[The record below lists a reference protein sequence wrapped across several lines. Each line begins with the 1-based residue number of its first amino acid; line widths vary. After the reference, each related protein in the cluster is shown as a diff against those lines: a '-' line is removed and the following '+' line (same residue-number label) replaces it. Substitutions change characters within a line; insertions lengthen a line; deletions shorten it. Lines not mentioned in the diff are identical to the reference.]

1 MKNGAG
7 AWGTACSTSFSG
19 ELPEQER
26 SESMDTGLTLTG
38 DMMLVLVILT
48 ATIGLFVSELVRVDI
63 AAILVMVVIG
73 LTGLVPATDLFDGF
87 ASNAVLSII
96 AVMILGAGLDR
107 TGVMTVVSAFILKL
121 GGKTATRIVPL
132 ISGTVGLIS
141 GIMQNVGATALFM
154 PVMSRISTRTSI
166 PLSRLLM
173 PMGTCAILGGT
184 LTMVGSS
191 PLILLNDLIENANQS
206 LPPGVQTLKTFHL
219 FDVTPVGLALLAA
232 GIVYFLIAGKF
243 LLPQAKE
250 KARSVPAKTKA
261 YFADVYGIK
270 GDVYE
275 LLVTVDSPLVGMTI
289 ADTEEMEDAPM
300 LLAIR
305 NTDEPRLAPPS
316 DEMIWVGTIL
326 GVMGTRDVVGRFAL
340 ENQCRVQPRLRTFGG
355 LFNASRAGIS
365 EVVIPPG
372 SRLVGQTVGEVRLR
386 TRYGISV
393 LAINRRGDVLT
404 EGVRDTEL
412 ETGDCLVSHSTW
424 RELSAV
430 GRERDFIVATA
441 IPKEEQR
448 PHKVSHALVFFA
460 ISMSMIIFSDYRLS
474 ISLLVGAM
482 GMVLTGVLSMDEAYR
497 SVSWKTVFLLASLIP
512 LGQAMERTGTAAWIA
527 QEIMVILGDVPELTI
542 QVALAVMAT
551 IFSLVMS
558 NVGATT
564 ILVPISVSIALATGA
579 NPAMYALIVALS
591 TSNAFILPT
600 HQVNALIMGP
610 GGYRVA
616 DFIRVGTPMSLIF
629 IVVMLTVVNLIF

>member
-1 MKNGAG
+1 M
-7 AWGTACSTSFSG
+7 
-19 ELPEQER
+19 
-26 SESMDTGLTLTG
+26 ESGLTLTG
-38 DMMLVLVILT
+38 DMMLVLVVLS

-73 LTGLVPATDLFDGF
+73 LLGLVPANELFDGF

-107 TGVMTVVSAFILKL
+107 TGVMTVVAAYILKV

-132 ISGTVGLIS
+132 VSGTVGVIS
-141 GIMQNVGATALFM
+141 GMMQNVGATALFM
-154 PVMSRISTRTSI
+154 PVMSRISIRTDI

-173 PMGTCAILGGT
+173 PMGFCAILGGT

-206 LPPGVQTLKTFHL
+206 LPPGVEVLEPFDL
-219 FDVTPVGLALLAA
+219 FDVTLIGLALLSS
-232 GIVYFLIAGKF
+232 GILYFLLGGKY
-243 LLPQAKE
+243 LLPEPQD
-250 KARSVPAKTKA
+250 KASGAPARTKT

-270 GDVYE
+270 GDIFE
-275 LLVTVDSPLVGMTI
+275 LLVTVDSPLVGMKI
-289 ADTEEMEDAPM
+289 SEAEKMEGAPM

-305 NTDEPRLAPPS
+305 NTEEPRLAPPS

-326 GVMGTRDVVGRFAL
+326 GVMGKRNEVGRYAL
-340 ENQCRVQPRLRTFGG
+340 DMQCRVQPRLRTFGG
-355 LFNASRAGIS
+355 LFNPSRAGIS

-372 SRLVGQTVGEVRLR
+372 SRLVGQSVGETRLR
-386 TRYGISV
+386 KRYGISV
-393 LAINRRGDVLT
+393 LAINRRGEILT
-404 EGVRDTEL
+404 EGIRDMPL

-424 RELSAV
+424 RDLSAV
-430 GRERDFIVATA
+430 GKERDFIVATD

-448 PHKVSHALVFFA
+448 PQKVAHALVFFA
-460 ISMSMIIFSDYRLS
+460 ISISMIVFTDFRLS

-482 GMVLTGVLSMDEAYR
+482 GMVLTGVLSMDEAYGA
-497 SVSWKTVFLLASLIP
+497 VSWKTVFLLASLIP
-512 LGQAMERTGTAAWIA
+512 LGGAMERTGTAAWIA
-527 QEIMVILGDVPELTI
+527 QEIMIILGDVPELAI
-542 QVALAVMAT
+542 QIALAVMAT

-564 ILVPISVSIALATGA
+564 ILVPIAVSIAVTTGA
-579 NPAMYALIVALS
+579 DPAMYALIVALS

-616 DFIRVGTPMSLIF
+616 DFIRAGSGMSIIF
-629 IVVMLTVVNLIF
+629 IVVMLTMVNFLF

>member
-1 MKNGAG
+1 M
-7 AWGTACSTSFSG
+7 
-19 ELPEQER
+19 E
-26 SESMDTGLTLTG
+26 TGLTLNS
-38 DMMLVLVILT
+38 DMVLVLIVLS

-63 AAILVMVVIG
+63 AAILVMVTIG
-73 LTGLVPATDLFDGF
+73 LLGLVPTGELFNGF
-87 ASNAVLSII
+87 ASNAVISII

-107 TGVMTVVSAFILKL
+107 TGAMTVVSAWILRI
-121 GGKTATRIVPL
+121 GGNSVTRIVPL
-132 ISGTVGLIS
+132 VSATVGVIS
-141 GIMQNVGATALFM
+141 SMMQNVGATALFM
-154 PVMSRISTRTSI
+154 PVMSRVSTRTQI

-173 PMGTCAILGGT
+173 PMGFCAILGGT

-191 PLILLNDLIENANQS
+191 PLILLNDLIDNANRS
-206 LPPGVQTLKTFHL
+206 LPPGVQTLQTFGL
-219 FDVTPVGLALLAA
+219 FDVTPVGIALLAS
-232 GIVYFLIAGKF
+232 GILYFLVAGKY

-250 KARSVPAKTKA
+250 KSTGAPARTKT

-275 LLVTVDSPLVGMTI
+275 LLVTVDSPLVGMTVRE
-289 ADTEEMEDAPM
+289 AEQMPDAPL

-305 NTDEPRLAPPS
+305 NTEESRLAPPS

-326 GVMGTRDVVGRFAL
+326 GVMGTRNQVGRFAL
-340 ENQCRVQPRLRTFGG
+340 DNECRVQPRLRTFGP

-372 SRLVGQTVGEVRLR
+372 SRLVGQSLGDAQLR
-386 TRYGISV
+386 RRYGISV
-393 LAINRRGDVLT
+393 LAVNRRGEILT
-404 EGVRDTEL
+404 EGVRGLVL

-424 RELSAV
+424 RDLSAV
-430 GRERDFIVATA
+430 ARERDFIVATD

-448 PHKVSHALVFFA
+448 PQKVGYALLFFA
-460 ISMSMIIFSDYRLS
+460 LSIGMILFTDFRLS
-474 ISLLVGAM
+474 IALLVGAM
-482 GMVLTGVLSMDEAYR
+482 GMVLTGVISIDEAYG

-527 QEIMVILGDVPELTI
+527 QEIMMILGDVPELAI
-542 QVALAVMAT
+542 QVALAVLAT

-564 ILVPISVSIALATGA
+564 ILVPIAVSIALATGA
-579 NPAMYALIVALS
+579 NPTMYALIIALS

-616 DFIRVGTPMSLIF
+616 DFIRAGTPMSLIF
-629 IVVMLTVVNLIF
+629 IVVMLTTVNLVYQF

>member
-1 MKNGAG
+1 ME
-7 AWGTACSTSFSG
+7 SG
-19 ELPEQER
+19 IQLTQE
-26 SESMDTGLTLTG
+26 MA
-38 DMMLVLVILT
+38 LVLVVLS

-73 LTGLVPATDLFDGF
+73 LLGLVPSRDLFNGF
-87 ASNAVLSII
+87 ASNAVISII

-107 TGVMTVVSAFILKL
+107 TGAMTVVSKWILRV
-121 GGKTATRIVPL
+121 GGNTVSRIVPL
-132 ISGTVGLIS
+132 VSGTVGLIS
-141 GIMQNVGATALFM
+141 GVMQNVGATALFL
-154 PVMSRISTRTSI
+154 PVMSRISTRTGI

-191 PLILLNDLIENANQS
+191 PLILLNDLIENANET
-206 LPPGVQTLKTFHL
+206 LPPGVQTLETFHL
-219 FDVTPVGLALLAA
+219 FSVTPVGIVLLIV
-232 GIVYFLIAGKF
+232 GILYFMVAGKF
-243 LLPQAKE
+243 LLPAPRD
-250 KARSVPAKTKA
+250 KATGAPEKTKT
-261 YFADVYGIK
+261 YFADVYGIE
-270 GDVYE
+270 GDMYE

-289 ADTEEMEDAPM
+289 ADAEQMDGAPI

-305 NTDEPRLAPPS
+305 NTEQPRLAPPS

-326 GVMGTRDVVGRFAL
+326 GVMGTRDIVGRFAL
-340 ENQCRVQPRLRTFGG
+340 DNQCRVQPRLRTFGG
-355 LFNASRAGIS
+355 LFNPSRAGIS

-372 SRLVGQTVGEVRLR
+372 SRLIGQSIGEARLR

-393 LAINRRGDVLT
+393 LAVNRRGDAIT
-404 EGVRDTEL
+404 EGIRDIEL

-424 RELSAV
+424 RDLAAV
-430 GRERDFIVATA
+430 SKERDFIVATD
-441 IPKEEQR
+441 IPAEEQR
-448 PHKVSHALVFFA
+448 PQKVGYALVFFA
-460 ISMSMIIFSDYRLS
+460 ISMGLIIFSDYRLS

-482 GMVLTGVLSMDEAYR
+482 GMVLTGVLSIDEAYE

-512 LGQAMERTGTAAWIA
+512 LGLAMERTSTAAWIA
-527 QEIMVILGDVPELTI
+527 QEIMVVLGDVPELAI
-542 QVALAVMAT
+542 QVALAVLAT

-564 ILVPISVSIALATGA
+564 ILVPIAVSIALTTGA
-579 NPAMYALIVALS
+579 SPTMYALIVALS

-616 DFIRVGTPMSLIF
+616 DFIRVGTPMSVIF
-629 IVVMLTVVNLIF
+629 IVVMLTMVNLVF

>member
-1 MKNGAG
+1 M
-7 AWGTACSTSFSG
+7 
-19 ELPEQER
+19 E
-26 SESMDTGLTLTG
+26 TGLTLSA
-38 DMMLVLVILT
+38 DMMLVLLILT

-73 LTGLVPATDLFDGF
+73 LFGLVPPTDLFNGF

-107 TGVMTVVSAFILKL
+107 TGVMTVVSAFILKV
-121 GGKTATRIVPL
+121 GGKTAIRIVPL
-132 ISGTVGLIS
+132 VSGTVGLIS

-154 PVMSRISTRTSI
+154 PVMSRISSRTKI
-166 PLSRLLM
+166 PLSQLLM

-191 PLILLNDLIENANQS
+191 PLILLNDLIENANES
-206 LPPGVQTLKTFHL
+206 LPPGVQTLETFHL

-232 GIVYFLIAGKF
+232 GILYFLIAGRF
-243 LLPQAKE
+243 LLPQATE
-250 KARSVPAKTKA
+250 KASGVPAKTKT

-289 ADTEEMEDAPM
+289 ADAEELEDAPI

-326 GVMGTRDVVGRFAL
+326 GVMGTRNIVGKFAL
-340 ENQCRVQPRLRTFGG
+340 DNQCRVQPRLRTFGG

-372 SRLVGQTVGEVRLR
+372 SRLVGKTVGEARLR
-386 TRYGISV
+386 SRYGISV

-424 RELSAV
+424 RDLSEV
-430 GRERDFIVATA
+430 SKERDFIVATDN
-441 IPKEEQR
+441 PKEEQR
-448 PHKVSHALVFFA
+448 PQKVSHALVFFA

-482 GMVLTGVLSMDEAYR
+482 GMILSGVLSMDEAYR

-527 QEIMVILGDVPELTI
+527 QEIMIILGDVPELAI
-542 QVALAVMAT
+542 QAALAVLAT

-579 NPAMYALIVALS
+579 SPAMYALIVALS

-616 DFIRVGTPMSLIF
+616 DFIRVGSPMSVIF
-629 IVVMLTVVNLIF
+629 IVVMLFMVNLIF

>member
-1 MKNGAG
+1 M
-7 AWGTACSTSFSG
+7 
-19 ELPEQER
+19 
-26 SESMDTGLTLTG
+26 ESGLTLSG
-38 DMMLVLVILT
+38 DMMMVLFVLT
-48 ATIGLFVSELVRVDI
+48 ATIGLFVSELLRVDI

-73 LTGLVPATDLFDGF
+73 LLGLVPASELFNGF

-107 TGVMTVVSAFILKL
+107 TGVMIVVAAYILKV
-121 GGKTATRIVPL
+121 GGNTATRIVPL
-132 ISGTVGLIS
+132 VSGTVGIIS
-141 GIMQNVGATALFM
+141 GMMQNVGATALFM
-154 PVMSRISTRTSI
+154 PVMSRISTRTRI

-173 PMGTCAILGGT
+173 PMGFCAILGGT

-191 PLILLNDLIENANQS
+191 PLILLNDLIDNANQS
-206 LPPGVQTLKTFHL
+206 LPPGVETLQAFQL
-219 FDVTPVGLALLAA
+219 FDVFPIGLALLTA
-232 GIVYFLIAGKF
+232 GVLYFLLGGKY
-243 LLPQAKE
+243 LLPEQKE
-250 KARSVPAKTKA
+250 KATGAPARTKS

-270 GDVYE
+270 GDLFE
-275 LLVTVDSPLVGMTI
+275 LLVTVDSPLVGMKI
-289 ADTEEMEDAPM
+289 SGAEKMEGAPI

-340 ENQCRVQPRLRTFGG
+340 DNQCRVQPRMRTFGG

-372 SRLVGQTVGEVRLR
+372 SRLVGQSVGEVRLR
-386 TRYGISV
+386 KRYGISV
-393 LAINRRGDVLT
+393 LAINRRGEILT
-404 EGVRDTEL
+404 EGIRDMEL

-424 RELSAV
+424 RDLSAV
-430 GRERDFIVATA
+430 GKERDFIVATD

-448 PHKVSHALVFFA
+448 PQKVGHALIFFA
-460 ISMSMIIFSDYRLS
+460 ISIGMIVFTDYRLS

-482 GMVLTGVLSMDEAYR
+482 GMVLTGVLSMDEAY
-497 SVSWKTVFLLASLIP
+497 SAVSWKTVFLLASLIP
-512 LGQAMERTGTAAWIA
+512 LGAAMERTGTAAWIA
-527 QEIMVILGDVPELTI
+527 QEIMMILGDVPEIAI
-542 QVALAVMAT
+542 QIALAVMAT
-551 IFSLVMS
+551 VFSLVMS

-564 ILVPISVSIALATGA
+564 ILVPIAVSIAIATGA
-579 NPAMYALIVALS
+579 NPTMYALIVALS

-616 DFIRVGTPMSLIF
+616 DFVRAGSGMSVIF
-629 IVVMLTVVNLIF
+629 IVVMLTMVNLLF

>member
-1 MKNGAG
+1 MEAG
-7 AWGTACSTSFSG
+7 IHLT
-19 ELPEQER
+19 QE
-26 SESMDTGLTLTG
+26 MV
-38 DMMLVLVILT
+38 LVLVLLS
-48 ATIGLFVSELVRVDI
+48 ATIGLFVSELVRIDI
-63 AAILVMVVIG
+63 AAILVMVAIG
-73 LTGLVPATDLFDGF
+73 LLGLVPSKELFNGF
-87 ASNAVLSII
+87 ASNAVISII

-107 TGVMTVVSAFILKL
+107 TGAMTVVSRWILKI
-121 GGKTATRIVPL
+121 GGSTVTRIVPL
-132 ISGTVGLIS
+132 VSGTVGLIS
-141 GIMQNVGATALFM
+141 GVMQNVGATALFL
-154 PVMSRISTRTSI
+154 PVMSRISSRTEI

-191 PLILLNDLIENANQS
+191 PLILLNDLIENANKT
-206 LPPGVQTLKTFHL
+206 LPPGVETLETFHL
-219 FDVTPVGLALLAA
+219 FDVTPIGIVMLTA
-232 GIVYFLIAGKF
+232 GIVYFLVAGPF
-243 LLPQAKE
+243 LLPKPKV
-250 KARSVPAKTKA
+250 KATGAPSKTKT
-261 YFADVYGIK
+261 YFADVYGIE

-289 ADTEEMEDAPM
+289 ADAEQMDGAPL

-340 ENQCRVQPRLRTFGG
+340 DNQCRVQPRLRTFGG
-355 LFNASRAGIS
+355 LFNPSRAGIS

-372 SRLVGQTVGEVRLR
+372 SRLIGQTIGEARLR

-393 LAINRRGDVLT
+393 LAVNRRGEALT
-404 EGVRDTEL
+404 EGIRDVVL

-424 RELSAV
+424 RDLSAV
-430 GRERDFIVATA
+430 SQERDFIVATD
-441 IPKEEQR
+441 IPQEEQR
-448 PHKVSHALVFFA
+448 PHKVGWAVFFFA
-460 ISMSMIIFSDYRLS
+460 LSMSMIIFTDYRLS
-474 ISLLVGAM
+474 IALLVGAM
-482 GMVLTGVLSMDEAYR
+482 GMILTGVLSIDEAYE

-512 LGQAMERTGTAAWIA
+512 LGQAMERSSTAAWIA
-527 QEIMVILGDVPELTI
+527 QEIMNILGDVPEIAI
-542 QVALAVMAT
+542 QAALAVLAT
-551 IFSLVMS
+551 VFSLVMS

-579 NPAMYALIVALS
+579 NPTMYALIVALS

-616 DFIRVGTPMSLIF
+616 DYIRVGTPMSVIF
-629 IVVMLTVVNLIF
+629 IVVMLTMVNIVF